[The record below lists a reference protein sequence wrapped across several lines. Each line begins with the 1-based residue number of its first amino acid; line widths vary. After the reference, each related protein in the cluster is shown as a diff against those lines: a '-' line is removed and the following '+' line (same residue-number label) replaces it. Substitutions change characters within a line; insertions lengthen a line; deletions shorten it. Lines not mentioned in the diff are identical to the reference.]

1 MTDTLDPARLETL
14 RAAVARELPGV
25 RRDLEH
31 LVRIPSVSVGEAD
44 QSYVD
49 HSASAVATL
58 LQEAGFE
65 TDVLSEGGRPAVIG
79 HLPGPEGAPHVVLY
93 AHHDVQPTGPAEAWT
108 SPPFEPE
115 ERDGRLY
122 GRGAADDKAGVMA
135 HLCAVRAHD
144 GAPPVSVT
152 IFVEGEEED
161 GSPSLSAILERHRDR
176 LAGDVLVLADSLN
189 WAIGQPAL
197 TTSLRGLVECFV
209 DVRTMDHPVH
219 SGMFGGAVP
228 DALMVL
234 VRLLAS
240 TYDDQGTVC
249 VPGLESG
256 EAAELDYPEAQLR
269 ADAGVLE
276 GVELIGSGPLTSRL
290 WTHPTVTCTGID
302 VPSTGQASN
311 TLLAHVRAKISARV
325 APGQPAGE
333 VFEALRTHFLS
344 QPAWGARVEVTL
356 KETGEGFAARADGP
370 AYDAARSAFADAWGV
385 APVDVG
391 IGGSIPFIAEFAQVF
406 PDAAILVTGVED
418 PDTRAHGI
426 DESLHLG
433 EFERVC
439 VAETVLLERIAA
451 LHRD

>member
-1 MTDTLDPARLETL
+1 
-14 RAAVARELPGV
+14 
-25 RRDLEH
+25 
-31 LVRIPSVSVGEAD
+31 
-44 QSYVD
+44 
-49 HSASAVATL
+49 VATL

-269 ADAGVLE
+269 ADAGVLD